1 LNTLFRIQSSIKHWL
16 DKVDEHS
23 IHSPFFYD
31 FYLRI
36 IRGETKSHFTDIEK
50 LRTQLLQNN
59 SIIKL
64 KDLGDTS
71 AYFKSEDRSISKI
84 AHTSLTDA
92 KYCELFYRIAENI
105 EAENIVELGTSM
117 GITSLYLAQLK
128 KSRVT
133 TFEGNPDL
141 INIAKTNFELFGKKN
156 IEIIEG
162 NIDQTLSDY
171 LQNPAKIDFALMDA
185 NHRYEPTV
193 RYFNWIAK
201 RMSDTG
207 IIVID
212 DIYRSPEMAKA
223 WNELRKHDL
232 VYSSVDLFTCGILFF
247 DLSLTKQHF
256 IWSY

>member
-1 LNTLFRIQSSIKHWL
+1 MPTLFRIQSLINHWL
-16 DKVDEHS
+16 DTVDEHS

-36 IRGETKSHFTDIEK
+36 ICGDSDRPFAEIEN
-50 LRTQLLQNN
+50 LRKQLIQND
-59 SIIKL
+59 SLLKV
-64 KDLGDTS
+64 KDLGATS
-71 AYFKSEDRSISKI
+71 DHFNREDRTVSQV
-84 AHTSLTDA
+84 ARTSLNN
-92 KYCELFYRIAENI
+92 KKQCELLYRIAQNI

-117 GITSLYLAQLK
+117 GLTSLYLSQLK
-128 KSRVT
+128 KSKVT
-133 TFEGNPDL
+133 TFEGNPAL
-141 INIAKTNFELFGKKN
+141 ISIAKDNFKTLGAKN
-156 IEIIEG
+156 IDLIEG

-171 LQNPAKIDFALMDA
+171 IQNPAKIDFVLMDA

-201 RMSDTG
+201 RMADNG

-223 WNELRKHDL
+223 WRELRKHDL
-232 VYSSVDLFTCGILFF
+232 VYSSVDLYNCGILFF

-256 IWSY
+256 VWSY